1 MQRLKEYKKRSKLVQ
16 EVGNLMREY
25 QNNFRKMLEQRE
37 EVMGLIDAL
46 NLDTS

>member
-46 NLDTS
+46 NSDTS